1 MAHVVKTRV
10 LKDSKCDVTGILD
23 DDDVVGCKLVLT
35 SMFLVINISVM
46 TIAGVVST
54 TSSASTSVAEREQ
67 VWLEFRL
74 SMFMHPSVPSIIVF
88 CT

>member
-23 DDDVVGCKLVLT
+23 DVVGCKLVLL
-35 SMFLVINISVM
+35 SLVINISVM

-54 TSSASTSVAEREQ
+54 ISSASTSVAEREQ
-67 VWLEFRL
+67 IWLEFRL